1 MKMIIAV
8 VRPFLIDKIVAA
20 LEDTEN
26 FPGITITDAEGFG
39 QRLRNSYSSQLDP
52 FQPKKEIKIAA
63 PDEMVE
69 HLVEVIGKCA
79 HTGKK
84 GDGIIWVLPIEN
96 SVLI

>member
-1 MKMIIAV
+1 MKMIIAI
-8 VRPFLIDKIVAA
+8 VRPFLIDRIVAA
-20 LEDTEN
+20 LEETEN

-39 QRLRNSYSSQLDP
+39 QRSRNTYTSQLDP

-63 PDEMVE
+63 PDEIVE
-69 HLVEVIGKCA
+69 QFVAVIGKQA